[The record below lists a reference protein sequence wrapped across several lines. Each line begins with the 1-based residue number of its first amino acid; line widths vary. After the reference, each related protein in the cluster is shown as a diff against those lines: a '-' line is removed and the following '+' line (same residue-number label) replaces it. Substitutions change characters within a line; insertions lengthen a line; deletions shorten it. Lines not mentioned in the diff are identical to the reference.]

1 MNMINLLLV
10 DGLCEVGTGLV
21 MWSGFLMHTRLCECD
36 IVASDYKAVAV
47 DSCTGS
53 ELFPH
58 LSSML
63 APLHLVVL
71 TYHGEHMCPEC

>member
-10 DGLCEVGTGLV
+10 DGLCEVGAGL
-21 MWSGFLMHTRLCECD
+21 LMHTRLCECD

-47 DSCTGS
+47 DSCTES
-53 ELFPH
+53 ELLPH

-71 TYHGEHMCPEC
+71 TFHGQHMCSEC